1 MIDTQNTDTLF
12 WANTHSEIRRQLL
25 DKSKNPKAREAGNKI
40 NGIKCPSCG
49 KPDAFA
55 HAHEPNTVMC
65 HRNNQCGVN
74 TLTRDMFPDL
84 FISFGERFKPT
95 NEHPKATAE
104 AFLQARGLDTASFKF
119 SQGQVTESSKAYPTV
134 KIEFDDVIFQ
144 RLVDYKGSN
153 KTRLSPYKG
162 KCFATKS
169 VAGAEKVFVVEGIFD
184 ALVLEQSGI
193 PAIATLSSGHNPETC
208 FKQGVHYVLGFDND
222 SAGHKAIRKFK
233 SYLDGQGIEFTVAL
247 PPKGS
252 DWNNLLING
261 GLSGDK
267 KENSLKLCHWRG
279 ALAMASNAVDYFMIY
294 CEKYPF
300 NQTVFEFNNQ
310 TYMGTFKIDKA
321 GEREEKVNRLL
332 DCTLNIAYSVEDAS
346 LRYESRISHI
356 VNADSNREGVNT
368 IRFKGAD
375 FSALNDFKAKLLQYR
390 LLFFGSGYDLTL
402 LAEYLFKKKP
412 IKVRECQ
419 ALGYDR
425 LSDCYVFNKFLYDKN
440 GQRHTLDKDG
450 YFHEFK
456 LMPFSGQDKSITKI
470 ENIDV
475 GKFITDL
482 YNAYGE
488 KGLLALGFWV
498 STTFS
503 HVIFDEFGFFPFM
516 SFHGDP
522 HCGKSDLTTIL
533 NRCFYIDSEGLTM
546 SSGNTKKGELRT
558 ISQKSSM
565 VTAMLEGRKDKT
577 RFDYDSILPLYNR
590 NSLQVRAQTTNDN
603 QVFELKFSGALAF
616 VQNVEQ
622 FISKPAKE
630 RVVSIRFTHDGLDDT
645 YQAWQ
650 HLKTYSIEQLA
661 GIGHYILTN
670 RGYFEKNIN
679 QDINDA
685 AEYIRSK
692 GVGVDRIAKNHA
704 VAYAGASILMELAKP
719 SINEE
724 LLKFTFDSAM
734 SKTETS
740 RSELHIADLFMEV
753 IADFNTAQGVAKLDD
768 DLIIH
773 IPTVLKELGSDYG
786 SWDKKSL
793 TEELKLFDGFVERKT
808 SRAFGSGKDCW
819 WFKMEKQTLQHDKS
833 LQAA

>member
-1 MIDTQNTDTLF
+1 
-12 WANTHSEIRRQLL
+12 
-25 DKSKNPKAREAGNKI
+25 
-40 NGIKCPSCG
+40 
-49 KPDAFA
+49 
-55 HAHEPNTVMC
+55 
-65 HRNNQCGVN
+65 
-74 TLTRDMFPDL
+74 
-84 FISFGERFKPT
+84 
-95 NEHPKATAE
+95 
-104 AFLQARGLDTASFKF
+104 
-119 SQGQVTESSKAYPTV
+119 
-134 KIEFDDVIFQ
+134 
-144 RLVDYKGSN
+144 
-153 KTRLSPYKG
+153 
-162 KCFATKS
+162 
-169 VAGAEKVFVVEGIFD
+169 
-184 ALVLEQSGI
+184 
-193 PAIATLSSGHNPETC
+193 
-208 FKQGVHYVLGFDND
+208 
-222 SAGHKAIRKFK
+222 
-233 SYLDGQGIEFTVAL
+233 
-247 PPKGS
+247 
-252 DWNNLLING
+252 
-261 GLSGDK
+261 
-267 KENSLKLCHWRG
+267 
-279 ALAMASNAVDYFMIY
+279 
-294 CEKYPF
+294 
-300 NQTVFEFNNQ
+300 
-310 TYMGTFKIDKA
+310 
-321 GEREEKVNRLL
+321 
-332 DCTLNIAYSVEDAS
+332 
-346 LRYESRISHI
+346 
-356 VNADSNREGVNT
+356 
-368 IRFKGAD
+368 
-375 FSALNDFKAKLLQYR
+375 
-390 LLFFGSGYDLTL
+390 
-402 LAEYLFKKKP
+402 
-412 IKVRECQ
+412 
-419 ALGYDR
+419 
-425 LSDCYVFNKFLYDKN
+425 
-440 GQRHTLDKDG
+440 
-450 YFHEFK
+450 
-456 LMPFSGQDKSITKI
+456 MPFSGQDKSITKI

-630 RVVSIRFTHDGLDDT
+630 RVVSIRFTHDGLEDT

-793 TEELKLFDGFVERKT
+793 TQELKLFDGFVERKT
-808 SRAFGSGKDCW
+808 SRAFGSGKECW